1 MAIVLGRSQVGK
13 STLINKLRGMKM
25 EANDNGDLVVKTKLE
40 KTAQMGSGVAAQ
52 TKIAEVYEWD
62 KDILLLDTRGF
73 LGGEV
78 DVKEEIINSL
88 ILQFFQRNAS
98 KVMIVYISQYENY
111 HNLTNAY
118 DDMKCINEILKNK
131 ELPVVFV
138 ANKCNEFWLHKMQIQ
153 HKETSEIIE
162 KVQGSLIGKF
172 TVLEKTTVDK
182 IEKKFPE
189 IKAAQSLE
197 QKIGILLQKAKGA
210 TGVQGEEIRRSLN
223 QLQTLLVWKK
233 AHANGRLIYYDP
245 TLDGSE
251 EPIKDEINNL
261 DNYRSPNDVSLDQC
275 NSYHWFM
282 EFASSMA
289 SKLYWLVLAMR
300 GRKQIP
306 DFQPQIFSACEDFA
320 KDSEKLYS
328 EVSDDVEELED
339 KLRNITFESEES
351 IVTTIKNQENT
362 IKQCN
367 DDIVE
372 YQKRINELDQPETV
386 KFDTIEFCEFD
397 NYASNE
403 VVIERPINV
412 PNATCFFTAGNK
424 YTYNDK
430 EEQEVCIKDGVLRG
444 VFKAPKALRR
454 ALNVVGAVMGF
465 GIPTAFLND
474 SSVCEGKIDLFA
486 PKRDIPSNRQKIQ
499 EYQIKVKEC
508 ENRKEECGISI
519 DTLKRELDMVQKR
532 NDRKKDEI
540 NTNEKKKRDMEE
552 RIEYL
557 KNEEEK
563 WINRSSRL
571 QKCLEFCRE
580 CDEQWENNYKIIEQM
595 YLFAKLHV
603 SKIPNEKT
611 EWTTKKEKSFETSSS
626 SNKFEAGI
634 DSMFATKTKGTNM
647 KDEKIS
653 SSFPMFTFKKL
664 FDKWRMIPANE
675 TTYRSNTNVH
685 CSDSNEKKKDQK
697 MSSAF
702 QGYDEHSSPR
712 NEERSLTVAEKIKL
726 YSSKPNSTAR
736 TTQRNNVTSQRKSN
750 EQKGAYDS
758 TASSSVSPD
767 CLSNSQLS
775 DQSAHLEHQFKHFE
789 EFSVSMECK
798 YRGKEKH
805 IESQPENID
814 ENTKII
820 MKFIIAKEKM
830 EEIPKLIKDF
840 ELMDDGKVSKSL
852 VKSAAD
858 SIEGIWNKMF
868 EYKGFLEEFKKMK
881 LSI

>member
-13 STLINKLRGMKM
+13 STMINKLRGVEM
-25 EANDNGDLVVKTKLE
+25 EEDDNGDLVVKTKVEDMAKMGKGIEPETIIPESYGLNE
-40 KTAQMGSGVAAQ
+40 KV
-52 TKIAEVYEWD
+52 I
-62 KDILLLDTRGF
+62 LLDTRGF
-73 LGGEV
+73 LGSEV
-78 DVKEEIINSL
+78 DVKEEVVSML
-88 ILQFFQRNAS
+88 LLQFFQRNAS
-98 KVMIVYISQYENY
+98 KVMIAYISQYENY
-111 HNLTNAY
+111 YNLTNAY
-118 DDMKCINEILKNK
+118 DDMMFINQICKNK
-131 ELPVVFV
+131 EFPVVFV
-138 ANKCNEFWLHKMQIQ
+138 ANKCKELWLHKMKIQ
-153 HKETSEIIE
+153 QKETSEIIE

-172 TVLEKTTVDK
+172 TELEKTTVDK

-197 QKIGILLQKAKGA
+197 QIIGILLQKAKGA

-251 EPIKDEINNL
+251 EPIKDEIKNLNN
-261 DNYRSPNDVSLDQC
+261 YKSPNDVNIDRC
-275 NSYHWFM
+275 TPSYYWFM
-282 EFASSMA
+282 DSASSMA
-289 SKLYWLVLAMR
+289 SKLYWLVLAKR
-300 GRKQIP
+300 GRVQVPNMLQEI
-306 DFQPQIFSACEDFA
+306 IEACKDFA

-351 IVTTIKNQENT
+351 IETKIKNQENT
-362 IKQCN
+362 IRQCN
-367 DDIVE
+367 DDVVE

-444 VFKAPKALRR
+444 VFKAPKALRH
-454 ALNVVGAVMGF
+454 ALNVVGAVVGL

-563 WINRSSRL
+563 WINRSS
-571 QKCLEFCRE
+571 
-580 CDEQWENNYKIIEQM
+580 
-595 YLFAKLHV
+595 
-603 SKIPNEKT
+603 
-611 EWTTKKEKSFETSSS
+611 
-626 SNKFEAGI
+626 
-634 DSMFATKTKGTNM
+634 
-647 KDEKIS
+647 
-653 SSFPMFTFKKL
+653 
-664 FDKWRMIPANE
+664 
-675 TTYRSNTNVH
+675 
-685 CSDSNEKKKDQK
+685 SDS
-697 MSSAF
+697 
-702 QGYDEHSSPR
+702 
-712 NEERSLTVAEKIKL
+712 IC
-726 YSSKPNSTAR
+726 
-736 TTQRNNVTSQRKSN
+736 TQRIS
-750 EQKGAYDS
+750 E
-758 TASSSVSPD
+758 
-767 CLSNSQLS
+767 
-775 DQSAHLEHQFKHFE
+775 
-789 EFSVSMECK
+789 
-798 YRGKEKH
+798 
-805 IESQPENID
+805 
-814 ENTKII
+814 
-820 MKFIIAKEKM
+820 
-830 EEIPKLIKDF
+830 
-840 ELMDDGKVSKSL
+840 
-852 VKSAAD
+852 
-858 SIEGIWNKMF
+858 
-868 EYKGFLEEFKKMK
+868 
-881 LSI
+881 